1 MANRLNCAAGH
12 PDNRI
17 MRTPSTLGRTILVGA
32 LVAFLPLTLAFGA
45 LASALGSR
53 TLSLL
58 KGSTVVPAQ
67 SYSAW
72 RISTEERKDGS
83 SQVVGRL
90 SAEGDRNGRVAVAIL
105 TEADFNNWRRGYSTT
120 PLYVSGEVTRA
131 DVRVPL
137 ARPGVYY
144 VVLSN
149 LFSAGAPKTVS
160 GSLDLVWSP
169 GLSVTAPVSTV
180 SREDYRRDLLSF
192 GAVLVLAGILT
203 VWSIQRPPGTET
215 ISSEKKIA

>member
-1 MANRLNCAAGH
+1 MANRLNCAARA
-12 PDNRI
+12 PDNGI
-17 MRTPSTLGRTILVGA
+17 MRTPSTLGRTIMVGA

-45 LASALGSR
+45 VTSALGSR

-72 RISTEERKDGS
+72 RISTEERKDGN

-90 SAEGDRNGRVAVAIL
+90 SAQGGRNGRVAVAVL
-105 TEADFNNWRRGYSTT
+105 TEADFQRWRRGYSTT
-120 PLYVSGEVTRA
+120 PLFVSGEVVRA
-131 DVRVPL
+131 DVRVSLP
-137 ARPGVYY
+137 RPGVYY
-144 VVLSN
+144 VVISN
-149 LFSAGAPKTVS
+149 LFSAGAPKTVK

-169 GLSVTAPVSTV
+169 GPSVTMPVSAV

-192 GAVLVLAGILT
+192 CAVLVLAGLLAL
-203 VWSIQRPPGTET
+203 WSIQRPPGAEP
-215 ISSEKKIA
+215 ISSGNKIA